1 MSSATPVFAH
11 SLVHFLLSDRP
22 RSISRGFG
30 NPQRGQ
36 CHGNMQCPGPNCRGN
51 PNNTVAPGWCPY
63 NLFRTGEPT
72 LPRRRHDIA
81 ASVPSLLNTAE
92 LSLTRTKAA
101 TTTSVSH
108 SPHECVCVHL
118 CCGPLGGDIGPDFE
132 GVMAKLQATIPY
144 QDLKNPISRPGCW
157 ACEDP
162 HPHTHAHAKK
172 K

>member
-1 MSSATPVFAH
+1 
-11 SLVHFLLSDRP
+11 
-22 RSISRGFG
+22 
-30 NPQRGQ
+30 
-36 CHGNMQCPGPNCRGN
+36 MQCPGPNCRGN

-162 HPHTHAHAKK
+162 PHTHTHTRTHTHAKK